1 MSDRLIVKVDEEPV
15 IARGNG
21 IETTLLVGRERCDA
35 KVTSGITSFPPGADV
50 PVHAHNC
57 DEQVVILDGEAE
69 VEIEGARTRLK
80 QNDTVYVKAG
90 RWHRFVNAGTD
101 KLRILWIYDSPEV
114 TRTFKGSGKTV
125 GHLSGADV
133 VTQP

>member
-15 IARGNG
+15 VARGNG
-21 IETTLLVGRERCDA
+21 IETTLLIGHEKCDA

-50 PVHAHNC
+50 PVHSHNC
-57 DEQVVILDGEAE
+57 DEQVVILEGEAE
-69 VEIEGARTRLK
+69 VEIEGSRTRLK
-80 QNDTVYVKAG
+80 PNDTVYVAAG
-90 RWHRFVNAGTD
+90 RWHRFVNAGAGR
-101 KLRILWIYDSPEV
+101 LRILWIYDSPEV

>member
-1 MSDRLIVKVDEEPV
+1 MSDRLIVKVEEEPV
-15 IARGNG
+15 VARGNG
-21 IETTLLVGRERCDA
+21 IETTLLVGRERCAA

-69 VEIEGARTRLK
+69 VEIEGTVTRLTR
-80 QNDTVYVKAG
+80 NDTVYVKAG
-90 RWHRFVNAGTD
+90 LWHRFVNAGND
-101 KLRILWIYDSPEV
+101 RLRILWIYDSPEV